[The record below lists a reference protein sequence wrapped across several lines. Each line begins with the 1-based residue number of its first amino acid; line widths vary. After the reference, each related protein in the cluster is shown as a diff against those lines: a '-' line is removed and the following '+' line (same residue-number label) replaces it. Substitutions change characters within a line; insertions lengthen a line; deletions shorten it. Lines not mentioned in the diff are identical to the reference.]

1 MSDIMHNELYRRVL
15 CDIRGRLLDYNTLV
29 SNQELA
35 AILREIADQIE
46 EEEQEDSN

>member
-1 MSDIMHNELYRRVL
+1 MADIIHDELYQRVL
-15 CDIRGRLLDYNTLV
+15 CDIRERLLDYNTLV

-46 EEEQEDSN
+46 EEERDDSD